1 LKVFF
6 KILEVEYLESE
17 VRDRNRTVV
26 IKIIKNW
33 ENKGFAGGN
42 NQGIAVANGSH
53 ILLLN
58 NDVVV
63 TPGWLER
70 MISCAEKQPEI
81 GIVGPRSNYVSG
93 P

>member
-1 LKVFF
+1 MNSLSL
-6 KILEVEYLESE
+6 IMDPPTERLNSLNPSSSGEHTAA
-17 VRDRNRTVV
+17 R
-26 IKIIKNW
+26 IKIIKNN

-42 NQGIAVANGSH
+42 NQGMAAASGDY

-70 MISCAEKQPEI
+70 MISCAEK
-81 GIVGPRSNYVSG
+81 RS
-93 P
+93 